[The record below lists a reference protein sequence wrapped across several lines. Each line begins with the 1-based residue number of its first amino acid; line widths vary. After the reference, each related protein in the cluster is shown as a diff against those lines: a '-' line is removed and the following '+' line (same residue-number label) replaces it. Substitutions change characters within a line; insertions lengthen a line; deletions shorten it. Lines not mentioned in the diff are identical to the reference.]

1 MDDGFWRVWV
11 LFEDVRLSGG
21 TDHLGDDPWAFDGP
35 QLPPSH
41 DFCRRSYGTVRW
53 RVFHFAFVCGDLAG
67 IGIDAVKPDTCL
79 AAVPRLLTLA
89 DRLPQMEFLM
99 TVNFSIKKLF
109 SILNTSLVLIG
120 TALVCQ
126 SANASETS
134 CITAGRL
141 NADGNWS
148 PQFQSVRLLDDTGR
162 NLSVKLKSE
171 LMSVRSVE
179 LLEPALLSGCDGDR
193 VLTRGNDVITDKAP
207 VPAAKSGRYKVIG
220 LGFPKLQIG
229 GELVELKV
237 QLNAEQIVM
246 MTR

>member
-1 MDDGFWRVWV
+1 
-11 LFEDVRLSGG
+11 
-21 TDHLGDDPWAFDGP
+21 
-35 QLPPSH
+35 
-41 DFCRRSYGTVRW
+41 
-53 RVFHFAFVCGDLAG
+53 
-67 IGIDAVKPDTCL
+67 
-79 AAVPRLLTLA
+79 
-89 DRLPQMEFLM
+89 MEFLM
-99 TVNFSIKKLF
+99 TVNFSVKKLF

-179 LLEPALLSGCDGDR
+179 LLEPALLSGCEGDR

-220 LGFPKLQIG
+220 QGFPKLQIG